1 MMILWIILV
10 VVFILLLAC
19 LFIYYR
25 IEQCFDRIELEF
37 NEEEEQL

>member
-10 VVFILLLAC
+10 VVFILLLVC
-19 LFIYYR
+19 LFISYR

>member
-19 LFIYYR
+19 LFIAYR
-25 IEQCFDRIELEF
+25 IEQCLDRIELEF